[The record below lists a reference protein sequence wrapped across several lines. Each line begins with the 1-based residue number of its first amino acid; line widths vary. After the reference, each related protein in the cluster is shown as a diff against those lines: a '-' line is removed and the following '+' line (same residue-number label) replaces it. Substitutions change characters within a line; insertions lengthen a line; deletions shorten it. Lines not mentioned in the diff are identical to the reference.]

1 MTIESASPPS
11 TSAAARA
18 LRPRWVALGG
28 LLVVAAALGGLT
40 IGPVSLPIHRV
51 VLELINHIPFVHVH
65 SGLSPREA
73 AIVWDLRLPRVVMGL
88 LVGAM
93 LAVAGGSY
101 QGAFR
106 NPLADPYLLGVAAGA
121 GLGATLVIVAGGYQN
136 TRGII
141 APLPLAAF
149 GGALVA
155 VSLTY
160 MLGASAGRRRSATSL
175 VLAGVAI
182 ASFLT
187 AVQTWVQQRKSNT
200 IREVYTWILGR
211 LTTASWHD
219 VGIVLPYIVVTS
231 AVLIGARR
239 VLDVLSVGDEEA
251 ASLGLNVGRVRL
263 IVVIAASLGTAA
275 AVAVSGLIAFVG
287 IIVPHT
293 VRLLGG
299 RSYRSILPLS
309 LLFGAAFLTLTDL
322 LARVVISPAE
332 LPIGVVTA
340 FFGAPFFLIVLRTTK
355 TATS

>member
-1 MTIESASPPS
+1 VTVATVSSPHDAASAP
-11 TSAAARA
+11 A
-18 LRPRWVALGG
+18 LRTRWVVLG
-28 LLVVAAALGGLT
+28 LVLVAAAALAGLT
-40 IGPVSLPIHRV
+40 IGPVSLPVNRV
-51 VLELINHIPFVHVH
+51 VLELIDHIPFVHVH

-121 GLGATLVIVAGGYQN
+121 GLGATLVIVAGGYQSSSS
-136 TRGII
+136 IV

-149 GGALVA
+149 GGALMAVA
-155 VSLTY
+155 LTY
-160 MLGASAGRRRSATSL
+160 LLGASGGRGRSVTSL
-175 VLAGVAI
+175 VLAGVAV

-187 AVQTWVQQRKSNT
+187 AVQTWVQQRKSDT

-211 LTTASWHD
+211 LTTANWHD

-239 VLDVLSVGDEEA
+239 ALDVLSVGDEEA
-251 ASLGLNVGRVRL
+251 TSLGLNVGRVRL

-322 LARVVISPAE
+322 LARVVISPSE

-355 TATS
+355 TAM